1 MQVVTAEAGVDLTGA
16 TLIAGMMEGLEAA
29 PGSEETLG
37 QVDQTLLNVAG
48 FEGKSGQLTAL
59 PHPGADALVVVGLGE
74 EASFRSL
81 RTASANAVRR
91 VKTARAVSLLAA
103 TGIDEADRAV
113 AEGSLLGGYR
123 FDSYKTNNNDN
134 QIQVETVQ
142 IVAADPET
150 LEAAAAVCQ
159 ATNLA
164 RDWVNTPARDK
175 SPQSLAGMMA
185 KEAEKAGVEVEVWDK
200 RRITQEKLGGVLG
213 VAAGSDRHPRLVML
227 RYRPSP
233 SRGHLA
239 LVGKGITFDTGGISI
254 KPADQMDQ
262 MKFDM
267 CGAAAVVASMR
278 FAAERKLPLKV
289 VGIVAALGVTRLLSS
304 FLYEISVHDGVTFAA
319 VDEMLKRA
327 FVQEANALQPGAP
340 AHGTVSR
347 ISTATGI
354 NRREVARLTRSRS
367 PARPAKPPL
376 ATQLFARWTTDP
388 AYRDHDGAPS
398 VLKRLDKLG
407 SYGVVPGTVV
417 TVRQKRPSFV
427 LEVGGTT
434 LALEESVAR
443 EIFVRREY
451 FKLSPRLTLLKGV
464 VYDRIPLRAISNALQ
479 RDGIKYRTA
488 VLAFGQPGAPQ
499 FPGILPGFP
508 PGLVTAI
515 TTIDPRIENS
525 NSCQASLEI
534 DDRDD
539 RVVGPV
545 VAPVV
550 VHDLVAPVRAQ
561 VAHPADHRH
570 AVRVRLDRGVRAE
583 ASSQQRR

>member
-239 LVGKGITFDTGGISI
+239 LVGKGITFDTGGLSL
-254 KPADQMDQ
+254 KSQAFMEE
-262 MKFDM
+262 MKDDM
-267 CGAAAVVASMR
+267 AGAAVVCAATIAMARLGLGLEITTIAPLTDNAVGGNATRPGDVLKPVEGPTVEVLNTDAEGRLILADGLGLARREEPDLLVDVATLTGASR
-278 FAAERKLPLKV
+278 VALGDQIASVFASDDPVSDRVLRAASRAGEFFWELPLHRDYRKQLDSDIADIKNIS
-289 VGIVAALGVTRLLSS
+289 GSRYGGAIVAAL
-304 FLYEISVHDGVTFAA
+304 FLAEYAGDHPWAHLDIAG
-319 VDEMLKRA
+319 
-327 FVQEANALQPGAP
+327 P
-340 AHGTVSR
+340 A
-347 ISTATGI
+347 
-354 NRREVARLTRSRS
+354 RSRETS
-367 PARPAKPPL
+367 GELVK
-376 ATQLFARWTTDP
+376 
-388 AYRDHDGAPS
+388 G
-398 VLKRLDKLG
+398 G
-407 SYGVVPGTVV
+407 S
-417 TVRQKRPSFV
+417 
-427 LEVGGTT
+427 
-434 LALEESVAR
+434 
-443 EIFVRREY
+443 
-451 FKLSPRLTLLKGV
+451 
-464 VYDRIPLRAISNALQ
+464 
-479 RDGIKYRTA
+479 
-488 VLAFGQPGAPQ
+488 
-499 FPGILPGFP
+499 GF
-508 PGLVTAI
+508 
-515 TTIDPRIENS
+515 
-525 NSCQASLEI
+525 
-534 DDRDD
+534 
-539 RVVGPV
+539 
-545 VAPVV
+545 
-550 VHDLVAPVRAQ
+550 
-561 VAHPADHRH
+561 
-570 AVRVRLDRGVRAE
+570 GVRTLVELGREMAVE
-583 ASSQQRR
+583 Q